1 MSSLKRNGGK
11 GKGKPPTKSENKA
24 TENKKNKT
32 RIKKGGGPDKKNR
45 KTVGDIDMIGGNK
58 VYDSVFSDEEDEQWI
73 SNNTISDPFPEAK
86 VKQKIHPEYGK
97 LRY

>member
-1 MSSLKRNGGK
+1 MSLRRQNATGT
-11 GKGKPPTKSENKA
+11 TKAEDKA
-24 TENKKNKT
+24 TEKKKNKT
-32 RIKKGGGPDKKNR
+32 PIKRGGGPDKKNR
-45 KTVGDIDMIGGNK
+45 RTLDKYQED
-58 VYDSVFSDEEDEQWI
+58 FEDEEDEQWI